1 MQLYTHALSPYS
13 AKVRIALAEK
23 GLDYE
28 EIQLPVGRAGIL
40 SKPPELLAANPRGQV
55 PTLIDG
61 GNVLYDSSVICEYLE
76 ELHPDPPLVPA
87 NVAERAR
94 ARRLEDDADWLMG
107 TAIADL
113 LAETFRKPDVATRDR
128 AKIAAATAAIRA
140 GSDRLESELANSESL
155 CSRFSNA
162 DVASFVA
169 VAVASAFEAP
179 PGHEHPHVA
188 AWAARVGSRPCVAR
202 EFAAIREA
210 LAKLPD

>member
-1 MQLYTHALSPYS
+1 
-13 AKVRIALAEK
+13 VRIALAEK

-61 GNVLYDSSVICEYLE
+61 AVALYDSTVICEYLDE
-76 ELHPDPPLVPA
+76 RHPDPPLIPA
-87 NVAERAR
+87 GVDERAR

-113 LAETFRKPDVATRDR
+113 LAETFRKPDAATRDPAR
-128 AKIAAATAAIRA
+128 IAAATAAIRA
-140 GSDRLESELANSESL
+140 GYDRLERELGNSESL

-179 PGHEHPHVA
+179 PGQEHPHVA
-188 AWAARVGSRPCVAR
+188 AWAARIGSRPCVAR

>member
-23 GLDYE
+23 GPDYE
-28 EIQLPVGRAGIL
+28 EIQLPVGRAGIV

-61 GNVLYDSSVICEYLE
+61 AVVLYDSTVICEYLDE
-76 ELHPDPPLVPA
+76 RHPDPPLLPA
-87 NVAERAR
+87 GVAERAR

-107 TAIADL
+107 TAIVDL

-128 AKIAAATAAIRA
+128 ARIAAATAAIRA
-140 GSDRLESELANSESL
+140 GYGRLERELASSEYL
-155 CSRFSNA
+155 CSRFSHA

-179 PGHEHPHVA
+179 PGHAHPHVV
-188 AWAARVGSRPCVAR
+188 AWAERVGSRPCVAR